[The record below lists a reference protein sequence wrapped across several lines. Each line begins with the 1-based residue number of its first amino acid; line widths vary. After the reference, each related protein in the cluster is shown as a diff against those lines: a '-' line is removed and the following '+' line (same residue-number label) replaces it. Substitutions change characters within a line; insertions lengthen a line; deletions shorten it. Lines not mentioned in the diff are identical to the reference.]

1 MMKLRRYFSGIRG
14 KVLRYFLLSS
24 IIPLVIS
31 LVVLYSITH
40 NSMLDVVEQTMTGQV
55 QYIKKMA
62 EIQSNEA
69 DRIIAGTV
77 ERAYRIMKAKISRYP
92 DVRIAARTE
101 KLAVINQ
108 DTKEKQ
114 EIDLPTMVSGNAVFI
129 RKNDFVDAIA
139 DEIGARNVSATIFQ
153 LHEDK
158 LIRIATNVRDKEGN
172 RAILTYIP
180 KESLVY
186 RTIAEGKS
194 YRGRALVVGSWNI
207 THYEPVKTGDG
218 KVIGAVYV
226 GIPAPKTVLFDMIR
240 ESKIG
245 QHGYVYVMNSLGQ
258 LIAHP
263 YMKGHSIYSLKD
275 PVTGDYTFR
284 DIIEKKQGTIRYYF
298 KNKDGNVNKRVA
310 SFTYFEH
317 WDWIIAGS
325 ADVDDVLGSLNVI
338 FYIMLFLLI
347 VFSAVLAISSNFIS
361 GKLIRP
367 FRKIIE
373 TTVSVSNGDLT
384 VFIPQPHYVKCTE
397 KKNCTR
403 IDCPAYTDRN
413 KACWRIEGTL
423 CDNGDIISSKEEK
436 LERCKDCEVY
446 KNAIRSE
453 VEEIIE
459 AINNM
464 IMTIRPIMMDISGMT
479 QDLNRESETL
489 AEVSKKME
497 IESQTQAASIEE
509 TTSANEELMASI
521 DSVANSAANQAE
533 RVEQTSAAMEELAAS
548 TRVVGENSMNS
559 SKKAGQTVEEAR
571 NTEQVLK
578 NTIQSINQ
586 ITASSKRI
594 MDIVAIIND
603 ISDQINLLSL
613 NAAIEAARAGEHGK
627 GFAVVSEEISKLA
640 DATAQSTK
648 EIESL
653 IRNSKNDIEM
663 GATLVNQTAV
673 AITSMI
679 REIEDAARLVEE
691 IALSSEEQIRGSEQ
705 VMKDV
710 DEVNNMSSQIANAT
724 GEQKATS
731 AEILKAVSRI
741 NESIQEVAQSS
752 QLVAESAEIIKE
764 KSERLTQVA
773 RIFKV

>member
-1 MMKLRRYFSGIRG
+1 MKLRRYLSGIRG
-14 KVLRYFLLSS
+14 KVLRYILLSS
-24 IIPLVIS
+24 IVPLVIS
-31 LVVLYSITH
+31 LVALYVITH
-40 NSMLDVVEQTMTGQV
+40 NSVLHIVEQTMTDQIL
-55 QYIKKMA
+55 YIKKMA
-62 EIQSNEA
+62 GMQSAEA
-69 DRIIAGTV
+69 DRRIAVTV
-77 ERAYRIMKAKISRYP
+77 DRAYRVMKAKISRYP
-92 DVRIAARTE
+92 DLRISDRTE
-101 KLAVINQ
+101 KLSVINQ
-108 DTKEKQ
+108 DTKEKFQ
-114 EIDLPTMVSGNAVFI
+114 IALPVMMSGNTTFI
-129 RKNDFVDAIA
+129 RRNDFVDSIV
-139 DEIGARNVSATIFQ
+139 DEIGIRDVSATVFQ

-158 LIRIATNVRDKEGN
+158 LVRIATNVRDKKGR
-172 RAILTYIP
+172 RAILTFIP

-186 RTIAEGKS
+186 RTIVKGTP
-194 YRGRALVVGSWNI
+194 YRGRALVVGNWNI
-207 THYEPVKTGDG
+207 THYEPVKSGDG

-226 GIPAPKTVLFDMIR
+226 GIPAPKTVVFDMIR

-245 QHGYVYVMNSLGQ
+245 ERGYMYIMNSLGQ

-263 YMKGHSIYSLKD
+263 YLKGKSIYNMKD
-275 PVTGDYTFR
+275 PVTGNYTFKEM
-284 DIIEKKQGTIRYYF
+284 IAKKNGTMRYNF
-298 KNKDGNVNKRVA
+298 KNKDGNISKRVA
-310 SFTYFEH
+310 SFAYFEP

-325 ADVDDVLGSLNVI
+325 ADEDDVFGSLNII
-338 FYIMLFLLI
+338 FNIMLFLLV
-347 VFSAVLAISSNFIS
+347 VFSTILVISSNVIS
-361 GKLIRP
+361 GKLIQPLRQ
-367 FRKIIE
+367 IIK
-373 TTVSVSNGDLT
+373 TTVQVSNGDLT
-384 VFIPQPHYVKCTE
+384 VFIPQSHYVKCAE

-403 IDCPAYTDRN
+403 IDCPAYSDRN

-423 CDNGDIISSKEEK
+423 CDDGSIVNSKEEK
-436 LERCKDCEVY
+436 MERCRDCEVY

-464 IMTIRPIMMDISGMT
+464 IMTIRPIMMDIADMT
-479 QDLNRESETL
+479 MDLNRESESL

-497 IESQTQAASIEE
+497 LESQTQAASIEE

-548 TRVVGENSMNS
+548 TRVVGENSLNS

-586 ITASSKRI
+586 ITASSKKI

-653 IRNSKNDIEM
+653 IRNSKNDIET
-663 GATLVNQTAV
+663 GATLVNQTAT

-691 IALSSEEQIRGSEQ
+691 IALSSEEQVRGSEQ

-710 DEVNNMSSQIANAT
+710 EEVSNMSSQIANAT

-752 QLVAESAEIIKE
+752 QLVADSAETIKE

-773 RIFKV
+773 QIFKV